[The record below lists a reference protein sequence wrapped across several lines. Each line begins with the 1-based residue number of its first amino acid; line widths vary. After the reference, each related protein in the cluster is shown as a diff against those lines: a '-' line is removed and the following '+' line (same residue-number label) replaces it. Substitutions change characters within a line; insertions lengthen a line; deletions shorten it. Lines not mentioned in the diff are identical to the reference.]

1 MSLILEPTDLEMLEG
16 KHGAACQFAMKL
28 LVQYAEMLD
37 AKNLIS
43 VVGAHID
50 GCLYHGQASLDFAQR
65 LVQLGGQ
72 VRVPTTL
79 NVSSL
84 DRLHPHLY
92 RGDATIAKQ
101 ARALMDAYE
110 TLGCTA
116 TWTCAPYQL
125 PNRPRLGEQIAWAE
139 SNAIVFAN
147 SVLGARTNRYGDFLD
162 ICAAIT
168 GRVPDVG
175 LHQTQNRRGQIVFSL
190 EQISSAWQADSVLC
204 TLLGFIVGK
213 TTGSSIPVLLG
224 LPSHTSEDDLKG
236 FGATAA
242 SSGRVAMFHAVG
254 ITPEARTLEMAL
266 QNQAPEQ
273 TILLTDSDLQEAL
286 NQLNT
291 LAVGAKLTAISLG
304 TPHFSLAEFAR
315 LMPFITGLQ
324 CHPDLEFLIS
334 TNRSTL
340 AQLEDNGWLLELN
353 RFGVQI
359 VVDTC
364 TYITP
369 ILRQA
374 GGGAVM
380 TNSGKWAHYA
390 PANLGVTVA
399 FGSLR
404 DCVQSAVK
412 GSVWRE

>member
-1 MSLILEPTDLEMLEG
+1 MSLILEPIDLEMLDG
-16 KHGAACQFAMKL
+16 THGTAAQFAMKL
-28 LVQYAEMLD
+28 VVQYAKMLQ
-37 AKNLIS
+37 AENLIS
-43 VVGAHID
+43 VIGAHID

-65 LVQLGGQ
+65 LVQLGGK
-72 VRVPTTL
+72 VLVPTTL
-79 NVSSL
+79 NVASL
-84 DRLHPHLY
+84 DRLHPNLY
-92 RGDATIAKQ
+92 RGDAAIALQ

-110 TLGCTA
+110 ALGCTA

-125 PNRPRLGEQIAWAE
+125 PNRPKLGEQIAWAE

-168 GRVPDVG
+168 GRVPNVG
-175 LHQTQNRRGQIVFSL
+175 LHQTENRRGQIVYSL
-190 EQISSAWQADSVLC
+190 EQISAAWLENSILC
-204 TLLGFIVGK
+204 TLLGLIIGQ
-213 TTGSSIPVLLG
+213 TSGSSIPVLQG
-224 LPSHTSEDDLKG
+224 LPSTTSEDDLKAL
-236 FGATAA
+236 GATAA

-254 ITPEARTLEMAL
+254 ITPEAPSLEVAL
-266 QNQAPEQ
+266 QHQVPER
-273 TILLTDSDLQEAL
+273 TVYLTDTDLREAQ

-291 LAVGAKLTAISLG
+291 LAIGAKLTAISLG
-304 TPHFSLAEFAR
+304 TPHFSLSEFAR
-315 LMPFITGLQ
+315 LMPLLTGLH
-324 CHPDLEFLIS
+324 CHPDLEFLVS

-340 AQLEDNGWLLELN
+340 VELETNGWLLELK

-374 GGGAVM
+374 NGAVM

-399 FGSLR
+399 FGSLQ
-404 DCVQSAVK
+404 DCVLSAVQ
-412 GSVWRE
+412 GSVWHK

>member
-1 MSLILEPTDLEMLEG
+1 MSLVLEPTDLEMLNG
-16 KHGAACQFAMKL
+16 QHGAACQFAMKL
-28 LVQYAEMLD
+28 VVQYAQMLD
-37 AKNLIS
+37 ATSLIS

-50 GCLYHGQASLDFAQR
+50 GCLYHGQASLDFAQH
-65 LVQLGGQ
+65 LVKLGGM
-72 VRVPTTL
+72 VCVPTTL
-79 NVSSL
+79 NVASL
-84 DRLHPHLY
+84 DRLHPNLY
-92 RGDATIAKQ
+92 RGDTNTATQ

-110 TLGCTA
+110 ALGCTP

-125 PNRPRLGEQIAWAE
+125 PNRPALGEQIAWAE

-175 LHQTQNRRGQIVFSL
+175 LHQTANRRGQIVFSL
-190 EQISSAWQADSVLC
+190 EQVSPAWLEDGVLC
-204 TLLGFIVGK
+204 TLLGFMVGK
-213 TTGSSIPVLLG
+213 IAGSSIPVLLG
-224 LPSHTSEDDLKG
+224 LPSGTTEDDLKAL
-236 FGATAA
+236 GATSA

-254 ITPEARTLEMAL
+254 ITPEAPSLVAAL
-266 QNQAPEQ
+266 QDQAPEQ
-273 TILLTDSDLQEAL
+273 TIFITDTDLQEAL
-286 NQLNT
+286 NRLNT
-291 LAVGAKLTAISLG
+291 LAVGAELTAISLG

-315 LMPFITGLQ
+315 LMPLLTGWQ
-324 CHPDLEFLIS
+324 CHPALEFLVS

-340 AQLEDNGWLLELN
+340 AQLEENGWLQELK

-374 GGGAVM
+374 GGAVM

-404 DCVQSAVK
+404 DCVRSAVE
-412 GSVWRE
+412 GRVWRE

>member
-1 MSLILEPTDLEMLEG
+1 MSLNLEPTDLEMLDG
-16 KHGAACQFAMKL
+16 RHGAACQFAMKL
-28 LVQYAEMLD
+28 LVQYAQMLD
-37 AKNLIS
+37 AAKLIS

-50 GCLYHGQASLDFAQR
+50 GCLYHGQASLDFAER
-65 LVQLGGQ
+65 LVQLGGK

-79 NVSSL
+79 NVASL
-84 DRLHPHLY
+84 DRLHPDLY
-92 RGDATIAKQ
+92 RGEKAIATQ

-110 TLGCTA
+110 ALGCTA

-125 PNRPRLGEQIAWAE
+125 PNRPKLGEQIAWAE

-147 SVLGARTNRYGDFLD
+147 SVLGARTTRYGDFLD

-175 LHQTQNRRGQIVFSL
+175 LHQTANRRGQIVFSL
-190 EQISSAWQADSVLC
+190 EQVSPAWLEDSVLC

-213 TTGSSIPVLLG
+213 ITGSSIPVLLG
-224 LPSHTSEDDLKG
+224 LPTGTSEDDLKAL
-236 FGATAA
+236 GATSA

-254 ITPEARTLEMAL
+254 ITPEAPSLAAAL
-266 QNQAPEQ
+266 QHQAAEQ
-273 TILLTDSDLQEAL
+273 TIFISDTDLQEAL
-286 NQLNT
+286 NRLNT

-315 LMPFITGLQ
+315 LVPLLTGLQ
-324 CHPDLEFLIS
+324 CHSDLEFLVS

-340 AQLEDNGWLLELN
+340 AQLEENGWLQELN

-374 GGGAVM
+374 GGAVM

-404 DCVQSAVK
+404 DCVRSAVE

>member
-1 MSLILEPTDLEMLEG
+1 MSLFLEPRDLEMLDG
-16 KHGAACQFAMKL
+16 KHGAAIQFAMKL
-28 LVQYAEMLD
+28 VVQYAQMLE
-37 AKNLIS
+37 AKDLIS

-50 GCLYHGQASLDFAQR
+50 GCLYHGQASLDFAER
-65 LVQLGGQ
+65 LVQLGGK
-72 VRVPTTL
+72 VLVPTTL
-79 NVSSL
+79 NVASL
-84 DRLHPHLY
+84 DRLHPNLY
-92 RGDATIAKQ
+92 RGDAAIALQ

-110 TLGCTA
+110 ALGCTA

-125 PNRPRLGEQIAWAE
+125 PNRPKLGEQIAWAE

-168 GRVPDVG
+168 GRVPNVG
-175 LHQTQNRRGQIVFSL
+175 LHKTENRRGQIVFSL
-190 EQISSAWQADSVLC
+190 EPTSSAWLEDSILC
-204 TLLGFIVGK
+204 TLLGLIIGQ
-213 TTGSSIPVLLG
+213 TSGSSIPVLLG
-224 LPSHTSEDDLKG
+224 LPTNTSEDDLKAL
-236 FGATAA
+236 GATAA

-254 ITPEARTLEMAL
+254 ITPEAPSLEMAL
-266 QNQAPEQ
+266 QDQAPER
-273 TILLTDSDLQEAL
+273 TIFVTDTDLQRAQ

-291 LAVGAKLTAISLG
+291 LAIGAKLTAISLG
-304 TPHFSLAEFAR
+304 TPHFSLSEFAQ
-315 LMPFITGLQ
+315 LVPLLTGLQ
-324 CHPDLEFLIS
+324 CHPSLEFLVS

-340 AQLEDNGWLLELN
+340 VELEQNGWYLELQ

-374 GGGAVM
+374 SGAVM

-399 FGSLR
+399 FGSLQ
-404 DCVQSAVK
+404 DCVRSAVQ
-412 GSVWRE
+412 GSVWHK

>member
-1 MSLILEPTDLEMLEG
+1 MSLLLEPRDLEMLG
-16 KHGAACQFAMKL
+16 GQHGAACQFAMKL
-28 LVQYAEMLD
+28 VVQYAQMLD
-37 AKNLIS
+37 AKDLIS

-65 LVQLGGQ
+65 LVQLGGK
-72 VRVPTTL
+72 VLVPTTL
-79 NVSSL
+79 NVASL

-92 RGDATIAKQ
+92 RGDQEVALQ

-110 TLGCTA
+110 ALGCTA

-125 PNRPRLGEQIAWAE
+125 PNRPKLGEQIAWAE

-168 GRVPDVG
+168 GRVPNLG
-175 LHQTQNRRGQIVFSL
+175 LHKTAHRRGQIVFSL
-190 EQISSAWQADSVLC
+190 AQISSAWLKDSILC
-204 TLLGFIVGK
+204 TLLGFIIGH
-213 TTGSSIPVLLG
+213 TAGSSIPVVLG
-224 LPSHTSEDDLKG
+224 LPASTSEDDLKAL
-236 FGATAA
+236 GATAA

-254 ITPEARTLEMAL
+254 ITPEAPSLAAAL
-266 QNQAPEQ
+266 QDQAPER
-273 TILLTDSDLQEAL
+273 TIFVSDADLLQAQ

-304 TPHFSLAEFAR
+304 TPHFSLSEFAR
-315 LMPFITGLQ
+315 LIPLLKGLQ
-324 CHPDLEFLIS
+324 CHPDLEFLVS

-340 AQLEDNGWLLELN
+340 VQLEENGWHLELQ

-369 ILRQA
+369 ILRLA
-374 GGGAVM
+374 GGAVM

-390 PANLGVTVA
+390 PANLGVRVA
-399 FGSLR
+399 FGSLQN
-404 DCVQSAVK
+404 CVRSAVQ

>member
-1 MSLILEPTDLEMLEG
+1 MSLNLEPTDLEMLHG
-16 KHGAACQFAMKL
+16 QHGAACQFAMKL
-28 LVQYAEMLD
+28 VVQYAQMLD

-50 GCLYHGQASLDFAQR
+50 GCLYHGQASLDFAQH
-65 LVQLGGQ
+65 LVKLGGK
-72 VRVPTTL
+72 VRVSTTL

-84 DRLHPHLY
+84 DRLHPNLY
-92 RGDATIAKQ
+92 RGDAVTATQ

-110 TLGCTA
+110 ALGCTP

-125 PNRPRLGEQIAWAE
+125 PNRPALGDQIAWAE

-175 LHQTQNRRGQIVFSL
+175 LHQTANRRGQIVFSL
-190 EQISSAWQADSVLC
+190 ERVSQTWLEDGVLC

-224 LPSHTSEDDLKG
+224 LPSGTSEDDLKAL
-236 FGATAA
+236 GATSA

-254 ITPEARTLEMAL
+254 ITPEAPSLAVAL
-266 QNQAPEQ
+266 QDQAAEK
-273 TILLTDSDLQEAL
+273 TIFITDTDLQEAL

-291 LAVGAKLTAISLG
+291 LAVGAELTAISLG

-315 LMPFITGLQ
+315 LIPLLTGLQ
-324 CHPDLEFLIS
+324 CHPALEFLVS

-340 AQLEDNGWLLELN
+340 AQLEENGWYVELN

-374 GGGAVM
+374 GGAVM

-404 DCVQSAVK
+404 DCVRSAVE
-412 GSVWRE
+412 GRVWRE